1 MTHHINVQY
10 FSVANR
16 INSGDM
22 KIEYRPTLDMIYD
35 YFTKPL
41 QGSLFQN
48 IRDLI
53 LGKEYAD
60 VTMYNTKTLKR
71 IK

>member
-41 QGSLFQN
+41 QGSIFRKFLN
-48 IRDLI
+48 LI
-53 LGKEYAD
+53 LRIEETG
-60 VTMYNTKTLKR
+60 VITYNTKAHKW